1 MAIKILVAGDLHLG
15 RSSGGIPGGM
25 EEISTRETW
34 KRIVERCIAVKADM
48 LLLTGDIVD
57 RDNRYFEAIG
67 PLQSG
72 FARLRDAGIMV
83 FMVAGNHD
91 FDVLQQITGSGD
103 YDNVRLLGK
112 GGEWEL
118 ARFEKDGEQIQV
130 AGWSFPLQYVY
141 ENPLLSFDRISPDPN
156 YPLIGLLH
164 CDLAAGESRYGP
176 VGETDLLAKGA
187 DVWALGHIHKPWV
200 INRERPLVFYPGS
213 PHALSAKE
221 TGARGPVLLTMEGRS
236 VSREQVPLSPVRY
249 ETLFVDITGCADE
262 SDVRSKITR
271 KLYDDGLDQISG
283 QQELAWIVYDIV
295 LSGTHKSPRG
305 AESWATTGREDYMH
319 EIRPGTKIII
329 RTIESIISPGIE
341 SLEKLAGETSP
352 AGKLAETL
360 LALREGRSTPFIDSV
375 LAEWNIKF
383 QSISDSP
390 AYLPVRSAVK
400 NPDISQEGIN
410 LIEKEC
416 KRLLG
421 ELLQQQNNSQP

>member
-34 KRIVERCIAVKADM
+34 RRIVERCIAVKADM
-48 LLLTGDIVD
+48 LLLTGDMVD

-360 LALREGRSTPFIDSV
+360 LALREGRTTPFIDSL
-375 LAEWNIKF
+375 LADWNLKF
-383 QSISDSP
+383 QAISDSP
-390 AYLPVRSAVK
+390 AYLPVRPAVK
-400 NPDISQEGIN
+400 NPDISQGGIN
-410 LIEKEC
+410 SIEKEC

-421 ELLQQQNNSQP
+421 ELIQQQNKSQP